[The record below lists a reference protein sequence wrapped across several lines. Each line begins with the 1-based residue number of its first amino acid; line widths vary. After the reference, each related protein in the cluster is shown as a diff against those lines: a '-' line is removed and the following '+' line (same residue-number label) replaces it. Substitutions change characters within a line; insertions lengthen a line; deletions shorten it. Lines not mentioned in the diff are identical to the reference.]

1 MKTSATL
8 LFARLMMAWI
18 FIPSGVSKLLNN
30 ATTTTY
36 IETTAELPMASFV
49 AWGTGLFEVV
59 LGLAIIVGFKT
70 RAAGIALAIFSIA
83 TAILFH
89 AGKGNVPGLSEE
101 AVRLISELHFYMVF
115 KNLSMAGGLLVLAM
129 HGPGEWSMDGRRA
142 KKDIE
147 PLANLSATAGDGSSG

>member
-8 LFARLMMAWI
+8 LIARLMMAWI
-18 FIPSGVSKLLNN
+18 FIPSGVSKLLDNT
-30 ATTTTY
+30 TTTTY
-36 IETTAELPMASFV
+36 IETTVGLPMASV
-49 AWGTGLFEVV
+49 VGWGTGLFEVV

-129 HGPGEWSMDGRRA
+129 HGPGEWSVDGRSRA
-142 KKDIE
+142 KKR
-147 PLANLSATAGDGSSG
+147 S